1 MTMQNIYSPKPKVFG
16 KGYGAHLS
24 YNLQLVKLFIK
35 LALQVFI
42 NAFIPGVYYEQ
53 AHWQVIDIYHKMRGF
68 RHGTHSDHRCP
79 ECGADELSAD
89 ETIQAQEDVKELK
102 LLRKQ
107 IDSIPAEINEPPKTK
122 PSILDNQP
130 PTASEE

>member
-68 RHGTHSDHRCP
+68 RHGTQSDHRCP

-89 ETIQAQEDVKELK
+89 ETAQAHEDTKELN